1 MGFFSGGKHHSKS
14 NFSNQALNKNC
25 KSGDKYSAISFLRMK
40 LLVSLLVALT
50 GEMYL
55 QQLFVKM
62 TSSLKLLGDIDLNPG
77 PYKNHKISFRSF
89 QSG

>member
-1 MGFFSGGKHHSKS
+1 MTV
-14 NFSNQALNKNC
+14 
-25 KSGDKYSAISFLRMK
+25 
-40 LLVSLLVALT
+40 LVSLLVALT